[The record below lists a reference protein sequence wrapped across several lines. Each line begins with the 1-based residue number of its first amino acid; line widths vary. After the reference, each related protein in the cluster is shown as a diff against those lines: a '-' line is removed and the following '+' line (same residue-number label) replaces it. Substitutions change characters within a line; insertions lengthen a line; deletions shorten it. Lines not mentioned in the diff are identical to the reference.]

1 MPGALRKD
9 NRFMASA
16 ALTYLLTRELGLKGE
31 MRQEWQRSNI
41 PGANYVASI
50 WLLGL
55 RLQR

>member
-1 MPGALRKD
+1 
-9 NRFMASA
+9 
-16 ALTYLLTRELGLKGE
+16 
-31 MRQEWQRSNI
+31 MRQEWDRSNV

>member
-1 MPGALRKD
+1 
-9 NRFMASA
+9 MASA
-16 ALTYLLTRELGLKGE
+16 ALTYLFTRELGLKGE

-41 PGANYVASI
+41 PGASYVASI